1 MESIKPLTIHTEIIQ
16 RSIKAQADTF
26 KGVEQ
31 VKPGLS
37 DLVDISKTAIEKN
50 QQAETLSSQKQL
62 DEAALDSVKVSST
75 IGSSRSTN
83 NLTNNQAAEL
93 YQEIAKLL

>member
-1 MESIKPLTIHTEIIQ
+1 MQSIKPLTINTELIQ
-16 RSIKAQADTF
+16 RGINAQTDTLR
-26 KGVEQ
+26 GVEQ

-37 DLVDISKTAIEKN
+37 DVVDISKTAIEKN
-50 QQAETLSSQKQL
+50 QQAETLSSQKQI
-62 DEAALDSVKVSST
+62 DQTALDSVQVSST
-75 IGSSRSTN
+75 IGRSRSTN